1 MIAKVFKGL
10 WTGLNFSRRL
20 VLNLL
25 FVLLVI
31 LFIVAITSDE
41 DEIKVADTSVL
52 RLNLN
57 GPIVEE
63 KTYVDPVEAAIND
76 ATMGNEAPAE
86 ILLDDIIEVI
96 DQASKDE
103 RISVMLLDLQKMPSA
118 HLNKLKQIT
127 DAIERFKAQNK
138 QVIATGYYYTQAQ
151 YYIAAHADEI
161 AMHPYGGVAI
171 EGYGMYPLY
180 FKDALEKLAVTQHI
194 FRVGTFKSA
203 VEPFIRNDM
212 SDAAKEA
219 NRVWLGAL
227 WQEYK
232 RDVAAVRPFDE
243 SNFDETMDELLTKM
257 QAVNG
262 DSGKYSLENQW
273 VDSLKTN
280 QQIRQQLIDEFMA
293 PHTNKR
299 IDEYGGSLENRMRLA
314 IDTVKAVREKV
325 SDKFLIIFRLSVVD
339 LIPNG
344 STPDEVVI
352 QAKALEQAGVDILNT
367 GIGWHEARVP
377 TIASMVPAGAF
388 KEASKRL
395 KEAVKLPV
403 IAVNRINTPDIA
415 NDILNA
421 GEADLISMA
430 RPLLADPDFFNKY
443 KTQQSKQINICI
455 GCNQGCLDHVF
466 KGKRATCLVNPQA
479 GFELDYPLHKTNK
492 TKNVLVVGAGPAG
505 LSASCYLAQKGHQ
518 VTLIDKKADM
528 GGQFNLAMRIPG
540 KEDFN
545 HTLTYFINE
554 LERLNVTIELGK
566 AYSQQMLEDYDD
578 IVFAT
583 GVRPREASFECTDG
597 KRVYAYDEVIRG
609 EVELGKS
616 IAILGAGGIGFD
628 MVAFLTEKRE
638 QSISEF
644 KSQWGIECE
653 PSPHKD
659 SRQLYM
665 LKRSAGRFGSDLGK
679 TTGWIHRQVAKQH
692 GVKQIADCQ
701 YLGFNKHGL
710 TISVGGEEQVLPVD
724 TVIACIGQVSNNE
737 ELSSLS
743 ENPKVHVIGGAKLAA
758 AIDAKRAIYEALQ
771 VARKI

>member
-1 MIAKVFKGL
+1 MLEQQLQLKHTQLRNRLVMGSMH
-10 WTGLNFSRRL
+10 TGLEEGWHNRKRLKAFYEARAKGGTGMIITGGYSPNLRGKLTPISSSFNNFYDVIKHKAYTDIVHQHGGKICL
-20 VLNLL
+20 QLL
-25 FVLLVI
+25 HAGRYAYHPF
-31 LFIVAITSDE
+31 
-41 DEIKVADTSVL
+41 
-52 RLNLN
+52 N
-57 GPIVEE
+57 
-63 KTYVDPVEAAIND
+63 
-76 ATMGNEAPAE
+76 
-86 ILLDDIIEVI
+86 
-96 DQASKDE
+96 QA
-103 RISVMLLDLQKMPSA
+103 PSA
-118 HLNKLKQIT
+118 IKAPINPYKPKAMSLGSIKKTIKDFAHSAKL
-127 DAIERFKAQNK
+127 AEKA
-138 QVIATGYYYTQAQ
+138 GY
-151 YYIAAHADEI
+151 DGVEI
-161 AMHPYGGVAI
+161 MGS
-171 EGYGMYPLY
+171 EGY
-180 FKDALEKLAVTQHI
+180 
-194 FRVGTFKSA
+194 
-203 VEPFIRNDM
+203 
-212 SDAAKEA
+212 
-219 NRVWLGAL
+219 
-227 WQEYK
+227 
-232 RDVAAVRPFDE
+232 
-243 SNFDETMDELLTKM
+243 
-257 QAVNG
+257 
-262 DSGKYSLENQW
+262 
-273 VDSLKTN
+273 
-280 QQIRQQLIDEFMA
+280 LINEFMA

-395 KEAVKLPV
+395 KQAVNLPV

-566 AYSQQMLEDYDD
+566 AYSQQMLEEYDD

-609 EVELGKS
+609 EVEVGKS

-701 YLGFNKHGL
+701 YLGFDKHGL
-710 TISVGGEEQVLPVD
+710 TISVSGEEQVLAVD

-743 ENPKVHVIGGAKLAA
+743 ENSKVHVIGGAKLAA

>member
-1 MIAKVFKGL
+1 MLEQQLQLKHTQLRNRLVMGSMH
-10 WTGLNFSRRL
+10 TGLEEGWHNRKRLKAFYEARAKGGTGMIITGGYSPNLRGKLTPISSSFNNFYDVIKHKAYTDVVHQHGGKICL
-20 VLNLL
+20 QLL
-25 FVLLVI
+25 HAGRYAYHPF
-31 LFIVAITSDE
+31 
-41 DEIKVADTSVL
+41 
-52 RLNLN
+52 N
-57 GPIVEE
+57 
-63 KTYVDPVEAAIND
+63 
-76 ATMGNEAPAE
+76 
-86 ILLDDIIEVI
+86 
-96 DQASKDE
+96 QA
-103 RISVMLLDLQKMPSA
+103 PSA
-118 HLNKLKQIT
+118 IKAPINPYKPKAMSLGSIKKTIKDFAHSAKL
-127 DAIERFKAQNK
+127 AEKA
-138 QVIATGYYYTQAQ
+138 GY
-151 YYIAAHADEI
+151 DGVEI
-161 AMHPYGGVAI
+161 MGS
-171 EGYGMYPLY
+171 EGY
-180 FKDALEKLAVTQHI
+180 
-194 FRVGTFKSA
+194 
-203 VEPFIRNDM
+203 
-212 SDAAKEA
+212 
-219 NRVWLGAL
+219 
-227 WQEYK
+227 
-232 RDVAAVRPFDE
+232 
-243 SNFDETMDELLTKM
+243 
-257 QAVNG
+257 
-262 DSGKYSLENQW
+262 
-273 VDSLKTN
+273 
-280 QQIRQQLIDEFMA
+280 LINEFMA

-528 GGQFNLAMRIPG
+528 GGQFNLAMCIPG

-583 GVRPREASFECTDG
+583 GVRPREASFECNDG